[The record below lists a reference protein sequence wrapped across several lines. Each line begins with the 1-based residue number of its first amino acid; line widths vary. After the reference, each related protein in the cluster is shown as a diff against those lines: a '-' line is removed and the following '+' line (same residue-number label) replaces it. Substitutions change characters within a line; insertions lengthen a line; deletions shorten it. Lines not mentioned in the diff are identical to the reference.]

1 MRAVAKTRGVPGAL
15 EVIDVPEPQVGPGQV
30 RIRPLGGGICGTDVS
45 IYHWYPGLA
54 QDYHPDWPL
63 ILGHECAGTVEALG
77 EGVSGLEAGDLVAVN
92 PQLNCGTCVHCTAG
106 RTSLCERYTVMGCHV
121 NGGWAEHVLAPAAN
135 VHRLPPGLGP
145 EAALLAEP
153 LTVAVHS
160 VAECVGLQ
168 PGDSVL
174 VLGAGTVGLLH
185 LLVCQALGAA
195 RVIVAGLA
203 ADRARLALAEQL
215 GALPVNVEA
224 QALEAVVRG
233 VAPRG
238 VDVAFD
244 TTGHAAALQTALGPM
259 RKGGRLGLVGI
270 NHEAAPLDTLPVVL
284 GELELIGVRAYSRNT
299 WHKSVALLERLA
311 PRLPSLVTHRLPFS
325 EAATAIGMIERREGV
340 KVVLQPD
347 A

>member
-1 MRAVAKTRGVPGAL
+1 MRAVAKTRGVPGAI
-15 EVIDVPEPQVGPGQV
+15 EVIDVPEPQPGPGQV

-45 IYHWYPGLA
+45 IYHWYPALA
-54 QDYHPDWPL
+54 QDYHPTWPL
-63 ILGHECAGTVEALG
+63 ILGHEGAGTVEALG
-77 EGVSGLEAGDLVAVN
+77 EGVTGLSPGDLVAVN
-92 PQLNCGTCVHCTAG
+92 PQLNCGVCVYCTAG

-121 NGGWAEHVLAPAAN
+121 NGGWAERVVAPAAN
-135 VHRLPPGLGP
+135 VHALPAGIPP

-160 VAECVGLQ
+160 VAECVGVQ
-168 PGDSVL
+168 PGDAVL
-174 VLGAGTVGLLH
+174 VLGVGTVGLLH
-185 LLVCQALGAA
+185 LLVCQAMGAT

-203 ADRARLALAEQL
+203 ADRGRLAVAEQL

-224 QALEAVVRG
+224 QSLEAIVRG

-238 VDVAFD
+238 VDIAFD
-244 TTGHAAALQTALGPM
+244 TTGQAQALQMAVGVM

-270 NHEAAPLDTLPVVL
+270 NHDAAPFDSLPVVL
-284 GELELIGVRAYSRNT
+284 GEHELIGVRAYSRNT
-299 WHKSVALLERLA
+299 WHKSVALLEPLA
-311 PRLPSLVTHRLPFS
+311 PRMAPLITHRLPFS
-325 EAATAIGMIERREGV
+325 EAAEAIGMIERREGI